1 MKDDILTY
9 YTQPG
14 PMTDPGPYAH
24 LFDDLPTDL
33 PALVKTCK
41 G

>member
-1 MKDDILTY
+1 MTNDMLTY

-24 LFDDLPTDL
+24 LFDGLKPT
-33 PALVKTCK
+33 PEPRRSKRR
-41 G
+41 